1 MKHSIVFPNARFFI
15 VLLKYFNQ
23 YSRGNV
29 DINHFVNGL
38 GTISCI
44 EDDLGGQG
52 GPLQDMLGVSED
64 ASDDV
69 GSIGAK
75 LFLEIG
81 VVENLDVG
89 SEIVIQPVISKTSP
103 SKLALLFPK

>member
-1 MKHSIVFPNARFFI
+1 MVRRPP
-15 VLLKYFNQ
+15 L
-23 YSRGNV
+23 V
-29 DINHFVNGL
+29 DEGDHRVNL
-38 GTISCI
+38 